1 VTIPRKENVPPFT
14 LRGVKFECWVVS
26 NGIGGTRYEWRSDDD
41 QRQVWRDGSLWW
53 VKVDGKLVG
62 RNFMSLMAAMTA
74 AVEAV
79 TQRERATA

>member
-1 VTIPRKENVPPFT
+1 
-14 LRGVKFECWVVS
+14 
-26 NGIGGTRYEWRSDDD
+26 
-41 QRQVWRDGSLWW
+41 